1 MKSLYTET
9 LYRNSVYL
17 MFSTGTMAAFGFV
30 FWLVAAHFYKPPQVG
45 IASTLISSMNF
56 IAYFCLL
63 GFNSTFI
70 RFLPHSK
77 KRDEQID
84 TGLILVLLATIIVAS
99 IYVICA
105 PLFAPKLDLLH
116 QHPLFGIAYVI
127 LTIGATINLITDSV
141 FIAYRAA
148 VYNFFI
154 DGIAGSSIQLLL
166 PIALVS
172 LGSFGIYA
180 AQGVAATCAMILS
193 IFYMIKRF
201 NYKPQ
206 FKVNKTVLREV
217 RHYSSGNYVASLLN
231 TAPTI
236 VLPIIVLDTLGAAP
250 AGYYYLA
257 FMMANVL
264 YAVSYAVSQ
273 SLFAEGSTNEADLR
287 KLVGRAAKFIGVLV
301 IPASIG
307 LVIFGPILLSFFG
320 KTYSTHARDLLYV
333 LALAGPVMGG
343 VGICSIT
350 MRVTKQTKAL
360 IITNTLYVIATCGSG
375 LLWIHKG
382 LVWAGVAWLIGQLVT
397 LFAML
402 PVVTRSSF
410 SRHTLEA

>member
-1 MKSLYTET
+1 
-9 LYRNSVYL
+9 

-30 FWLVAAHFYKPPQVG
+30 FWLVAAHLYKPTQVG

-84 TGLILVLLATIIVAS
+84 TGLILVLLATILVAT
-99 IYVICA
+99 IYVIAA
-105 PLFAPKLDLLH
+105 PFFAPKLGLLH
-116 QHPLFGIAYVI
+116 AHIGYAIAYVI
-127 LTIGATINLITDSV
+127 LSVGATINLITDSV

-172 LGSFGIYA
+172 LGAFGIYT
-180 AQGVAATCAMILS
+180 AQGVAATVAMILS
-193 IFYMIKRF
+193 IVFMIKRF
-201 NYKPQ
+201 HYHPSLKI
-206 FKVNKTVLREV
+206 NKSVLREV
-217 RHYSSGNYVASLLN
+217 LHYSSGNYVASLLN

-236 VLPIIVLDTLGAAP
+236 VLPIIILDTLGAAP

-264 YAVSYAVSQ
+264 YAVSYAVAQ
-273 SLFAEGSTNEADLR
+273 SLFAEGSTNEAAL
-287 KLVGRAAKFIGVLV
+287 KHLVTRAAKFISVLV
-301 IPASIG
+301 VPASIG
-307 LVIFGPILLSFFG
+307 LVILGPIFLDFFG
-320 KTYSTHARDLLYV
+320 KTYGAHAKDLLFV

-343 VGICSIT
+343 VGICSII
-350 MRVTKQTKAL
+350 MRITKQTKAL
-360 IITNTLYVIATCGSG
+360 VIANAIYLVVTCGSG

-382 LVWAGVAWLIGQLVT
+382 LVWAGVSWLLGQSVT
-397 LFAML
+397 LLVML
-402 PVVTRSSF
+402 PPVTPQGRRLLATT
-410 SRHTLEA
+410 SRFLQSPVR